1 MKPHINITNEI
12 GQRHGL
18 WIHYR
23 YNGNLGYKGKYIN
36 DLNYGYWIDN
46 YYITAPKSIITF
58 YLK

>member
-46 YYITAPKSIITF
+46 LIFHNYLVTF
-58 YLK
+58 FIK